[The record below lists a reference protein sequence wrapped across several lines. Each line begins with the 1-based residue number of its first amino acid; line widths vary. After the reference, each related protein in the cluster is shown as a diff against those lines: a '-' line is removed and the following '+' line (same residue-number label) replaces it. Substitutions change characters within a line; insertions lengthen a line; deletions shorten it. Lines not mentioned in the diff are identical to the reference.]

1 MEARKNLEKSIAEG
15 VAKKKYKKLMEES
28 GERERKLRAANR
40 RLRTQLEVEGK
51 IPPDSHDIDDD
62 ERRQEAIR
70 EVETC

>member
-15 VAKKKYKKLMEES
+15 VAKKS